1 MAREP
6 KKTPAP
12 VPASTLAAASAPFT
26 EGVPVADLKPAD
38 AAQDEA
44 ISKAVS
50 QAITDGALA
59 GAGTIMTALAQE
71 VIPVAPSIDA
81 LLELAE
87 NAPSD
92 IVASIG
98 FRVVGPRQGRWRAG
112 RNFGLE
118 AQVLPLIN
126 LGEDELRAIDGD
138 ALLTWSVV
146 GLPEVDEAEDAE

>member
-12 VPASTLAAASAPFT
+12 VPASTPAAAPAPFVDGT
-26 EGVPVADLKPAD
+26 SIADLRPGNP
-38 AAQDEA
+38 AQDEA
-44 ISKAVS
+44 V
-50 QAITDGALA
+50 A
-59 GAGTIMTALAQE
+59 GADTIMTALAQE
-71 VIPVAPSIDA
+71 VIPVATSIDA

-87 NAPSD
+87 NAPAEM
-92 IVASIG
+92 VATIG

-126 LGEDELRAIDGD
+126 LGEDELRSIDGD

-146 GLPEVDEAEDAE
+146 RLPEVEEADAE

>member
-6 KKTPAP
+6 KKTPVP
-12 VPASTLAAASAPFT
+12 VPASTPAAAPAPFVDGT
-26 EGVPVADLKPAD
+26 SIAALQPGDP
-38 AAQDEA
+38 AQDEA
-44 ISKAVS
+44 IGKAVS
-50 QAITDGALA
+50 EAIADGALA

-71 VIPVAPSIDA
+71 AIPVAPSIDA

-87 NAPSD
+87 NAPAD
-92 IVASIG
+92 LVATIG

-126 LGEDELRAIDGD
+126 LGEDELRSIDGD
-138 ALLTWSVV
+138 ALLNWSVV
-146 GLPEVDEAEDAE
+146 RLPEVEEAEDAE

>member
-12 VPASTLAAASAPFT
+12 VPASPPAAASAPFT
-26 EGVPVADLKPAD
+26 EGTPVGDLQPGN
-38 AAQDEA
+38 AAQDKAIGKAVSEA
-44 ISKAVS
+44 IS
-50 QAITDGALA
+50 DGVLA

-71 VIPVAPSIDA
+71 VIPVATSVDA

-87 NAPSD
+87 NAPAEM
-92 IVASIG
+92 VATIG
-98 FRVVGPRQGRWRAG
+98 FRVAGPRQGRWRAG

-118 AQVLPLIN
+118 AQVMPLIN
-126 LGEDELRAIDGD
+126 LGEDELRSIDGD

-146 GLPEVDEAEDAE
+146 RLPEVEEAEDAE

>member
-12 VPASTLAAASAPFT
+12 VPASMPAAASAPY
-26 EGVPVADLKPAD
+26 ADGTPI
-38 AAQDEA
+38 AALQPGDPQDEV
-44 ISKAVS
+44 IGKAVS
-50 QAITDGALA
+50 QAIEDGVLA

-87 NAPSD
+87 NAPAD
-92 IVASIG
+92 VVATIG

-126 LGEDELRAIDGD
+126 LGEDELRSIDGD
-138 ALLTWSVV
+138 ALLNWSVV
-146 GLPEVDEAEDAE
+146 RLPEVEEPEDAE